1 MENNYHKAY
10 KEVLEVL
17 KYMAK
22 EDVNKV
28 PENMILTFETK
39 QDKNHIFKI
48 DVNKSIEEQNL
59 LEETKDILSN
69 IFRDYWA
76 TPEQREKIIAR
87 ENFEREKIELEKR
100 ERYNP
105 DRIFENRN
113 SENEETYKVIDNELT
128 VVENKS
134 FSEKIKD
141 FIRSIFNYKNK

>member
-17 KYMAK
+17 RYMSK

-28 PENMILTFETK
+28 PEDMILTFETK
-39 QDKNHIFKI
+39 QDKNHTFKI

-76 TPEQREKIIAR
+76 TPQQREKIIAR

-105 DRIFENRN
+105 DKIFENRN
-113 SENEETYKVIDNELT
+113 TVNEETYKVVDNELT

-141 FIRSIFNYKNK
+141 FIKSIFNYKHK

>member
-17 KYMAK
+17 KYMSEK
-22 EDVNKV
+22 DINKV
-28 PENMILTFETK
+28 PKDMILTFETK
-39 QDKNHIFKI
+39 QDKNHCFKI
-48 DVNKSIEEQNL
+48 DVNKGIEEQNL
-59 LEETKDILSN
+59 LEETKDILAN

-76 TPEQREKIIAR
+76 TEEQREKIIAR

-105 DRIFENRN
+105 DKIFENRN
-113 SENEETYKVIDNELT
+113 AIKEENYKVIDNELT

-134 FSEKIKD
+134 WSEKVIGFFK
-141 FIRSIFNYKNK
+141 SIFNYKHK